1 MPSRKLTKSELEEIS
16 GASASVEVAKDDYA
30 EEMSVDIDTL
40 ARELLKPEKKKRGR
54 KKKKNYVDPEVFKNQ
69 IVTFYKTNL
78 LTNDLGKA
86 IHDIANRL
94 GFMPNFINYTYK
106 EEMVGDAIEKMLKA
120 LWNKKYEVEKGNP
133 FSYYTKIAFNAF
145 CNRIKKEKRNREALL
160 GYQTEVYESLINTGN
175 IPDDNMDSHDEH
187 GETKYDD

>member
-54 KKKKNYVDPEVFKNQ
+54 KKKENYVDPEVFKNQ